1 MSSNYEQIAKQA
13 EKDLNTYQAKT
24 GAARPNDVENA
35 GVNPYVEK
43 KFEGAHVEFGDELST
58 NAGYNKRIPPSEGG
72 ITDDKGRQARG
83 ELYEGTGGPL
93 DKLEKANEERGGD
106 NDNDVV
112 NAGFKQTSGLGTQD
126 DLATKGQEAVRN
138 NVGRNPPGP
147 GGSQF
152 KGADYT
158 EDSVPDAR
166 SAQGYIAPD
175 SAIETARGD

>member
-1 MSSNYEQIAKQA
+1 MVNYEQIALDA

-24 GAARPNDVENA
+24 GAARPVGGDDA
-35 GVNPYVEK
+35 GVNTMAEN
-43 KFEGAHVEFGDELST
+43 KFEGAHVEYGDELST

-72 ITDDKGRQARG
+72 VTDDKGRQARG
-83 ELYEGTGGPL
+83 EQYEGEGGPM
-93 DKLEKANEERGGD
+93 DKLAKANDERGGY
-106 NDNDVV
+106 NDNDVAS
-112 NAGFKQTSGLGTQD
+112 AGFKQTSGLGAAD
-126 DLATKGQEAVRN
+126 DIADKGQDAMRT

-158 EDSVPDAR
+158 EDSVPDPK
-166 SAQGYIAPD
+166 SAQGYVAPD

>member
-1 MSSNYEQIAKQA
+1 MSNYEQIAKQA
-13 EKDLNTYQAKT
+13 EQDLNTYQAKT
-24 GAARPNDVENA
+24 GAARPNDADNA
-35 GVNPYVEK
+35 GVNPMAEN

-72 ITDDKGRQARG
+72 ITDDKGRQTRG
-83 ELYEGTGGPL
+83 QHYEGEGGPL
-93 DKLEKANEERGGD
+93 DKLEKANDERGGN

-112 NAGFKQTSGLGTQD
+112 PASFKQTSGLNAAD
-126 DLATKGQEAVRN
+126 DIAEKGQEAMRT

-158 EDSVPDAR
+158 EDSVPDPR
-166 SAQGYIAPD
+166 SAQGYVAPD
-175 SAIETARGD
+175 SAVETARGD